1 MKKTV
6 GTRLLAVVICVAM
19 LATVTPIFAAAE
31 TKITEITITDADV
44 TPYIGE
50 KAGDWLDYTLPEN
63 CHFTMARHY
72 WNNET
77 TGSSMKADEVFAAG
91 SRYDLYW
98 RCEPESGY
106 TFDENATV
114 TINGET
120 DIVDT
125 FWTVID
131 DEDDTIFYV
140 WTKSTEAVE
149 KPAANVI
156 NKIEITNADVTP
168 YIGENTGDWLDY
180 TLPENCHYTV
190 AQHYWHNETAGSFMK
205 ADEVFAAG
213 LEYDLWWMFKA
224 DSGYTFSDEAAVTL
238 NGSTALLDSYT
249 SVDTDD
255 PTLFYVWT
263 KPTEAVEKPAA
274 NVVTKIEITDADVT
288 AVIGDKV
295 GDHLAYTLPENCHFT
310 VDDHFWYN
318 ESDHKVL
325 DDDATFAAD
334 GFYDTCWRLK
344 ADTGYTFDENA
355 TVTINGQTDI
365 VDPKYTEIND
375 EDNTIFYVW
384 TKAAKAAEK
393 PAANVITKIEITDA
407 DVTPYIGEK
416 AGDWLDYTL
425 PENCHFTVDDH
436 YWYNETAGSSMKA
449 DEVFAAGS
457 KYDLCWRCVAESGY
471 TFDTSTTVT
480 INGSTTLLDD
490 YYTKVYDDSTV
501 FVVWTKQTEAVE
513 KPAATVIDK
522 IEILDADV
530 TPYIGENIGDWL
542 DYTLP
547 ENCHFTVD
555 DHFWYNETDG
565 KSLIATDTFEADISY
580 EVGWWLDADE
590 GYVFAENPTITING
604 QTDIDWEYTRR
615 GDTVYTNAEN
625 KFFVWTKA
633 AKAVEKPEPIET
645 TVDLR
650 IGDKEFY
657 GVKGG
662 ETLVVASLDAMQDI
676 TVLVQNGVDIEGMS
690 EDWSMSTKFLDSEGR
705 GVLEVQ
711 VFEEGD
717 DFVTFNLQ
725 SHYADCP
732 GSSVDD
738 FQIMMITVKVEASAE
753 KLLGDANDDGAVN
766 MKDVLVLRKQL
777 AGMSP
782 EINLINADC
791 NGDGDVNMKDVL
803 MLRKFLAGLITELGT

>member
-1 MKKTV
+1 MKRTFV
-6 GTRLLAVVICVAM
+6 TRLLAVLLCVAM

-125 FWTVID
+125 FWTLID

-156 NKIEITNADVTP
+156 DKIEITNADVTP
-168 YIGENTGDWLDY
+168 YIGENAGDWLDY
-180 TLPENCHYTV
+180 TLPENCHFTV
-190 AQHYWHNETAGSFMK
+190 DDHFWYNETDANGLIATDTFEADISYQVGWWLI
-205 ADEVFAAG
+205 ADEGYVFAENPTITING
-213 LEYDLWWMFKA
+213 QTDIDW
-224 DSGYTFSDEAAVTL
+224 GYTYRGDTVYT
-238 NGSTALLDSYT
+238 NGENK
-249 SVDTDD
+249 
-255 PTLFYVWT
+255 FFVWT

-274 NVVTKIEITDADVT
+274 NVITKIEITDADVT

-295 GDHLAYTLPENCHFT
+295 GDHLAYTLPEDCHFT
-310 VDDHFWYN
+310 VVNHYWYD
-318 ESDHKVL
+318 ESAQLGL

-334 GFYDTCWRLK
+334 GFYDRYWRLE

-365 VDPKYTEIND
+365 LDPANTEING

-384 TKAAKAAEK
+384 TKPTEAVEK
-393 PAANVITKIEITDA
+393 SAANVIDKIKITNA

-425 PENCHFTVDDH
+425 PEDCHFTVVNH

-457 KYDLCWRCVAESGY
+457 KYDLCWRCEAESGY
-471 TFDTSTTVT
+471 TFDASTTVT

-490 YYTKVYDDSTV
+490 SFTKVYSDDSTV
-501 FVVWTKQTEAVE
+501 FVVWTKVAEAVE
-513 KPAATVIDK
+513 
-522 IEILDADV
+522 
-530 TPYIGENIGDWL
+530 
-542 DYTLP
+542 
-547 ENCHFTVD
+547 
-555 DHFWYNETDG
+555 
-565 KSLIATDTFEADISY
+565 
-580 EVGWWLDADE
+580 
-590 GYVFAENPTITING
+590 PT
-604 QTDIDWEYTRR
+604 
-615 GDTVYTNAEN
+615 
-625 KFFVWTKA
+625 
-633 AKAVEKPEPIET
+633 
-645 TVDLR
+645 
-650 IGDKEFY
+650 
-657 GVKGG
+657 
-662 ETLVVASLDAMQDI
+662 
-676 TVLVQNGVDIEGMS
+676 
-690 EDWSMSTKFLDSEGR
+690 
-705 GVLEVQ
+705 
-711 VFEEGD
+711 
-717 DFVTFNLQ
+717 
-725 SHYADCP
+725 
-732 GSSVDD
+732 
-738 FQIMMITVKVEASAE
+738 E
-753 KLLGDANDDGAVN
+753 KLLGDANDDGDVN
-766 MKDVLVLRKQL
+766 MKDVLALRKQL
-777 AGMSP
+777 AGMSS

-791 NGDGDVNMKDVL
+791 NGDGDFNMKDVL
-803 MLRKFLAGLITELGT
+803 MLRKFLAGLITKLGA